1 MIAQA
6 RHFRKRSLQLL
17 DGLLYAFA
25 MLLAYWIR
33 SSLSWWSLPEL
44 ESFEKYLLLSP
55 LPLLLGPV
63 FLSRQSLY
71 DERPQWTSSV
81 FALRILR
88 ASAYLVVSLVL
99 VLFVVREQY
108 ARSVVILA
116 GALGACF
123 VYLRREMTVLFEA
136 RRPEALRLR
145 TLWLGQ
151 REEVASLEGALSASE
166 RCLLDSVGVIEPETL
181 DAAGLQRLLH
191 ERSVNLVILLLDSFP
206 PNRRRDLLSVCEQE
220 GVEVLL
226 RPGMLTASPFRLTAE
241 VFAGE
246 PVFHLRAQSAAP
258 GLLLAKQALDYALAA
273 ILLLL
278 LSPLLLAL
286 ALLVRIGSPGP
297 VLFRQERAGLNG
309 RPFTMLKF
317 RSMQANA
324 DLLQGTLK
332 KRNEMT
338 GPVFKLSDDPRV
350 TRFGRF
356 LRRHSLDELPQLW
369 NVLRGEMSLVGPR
382 PLPTGETSRIGDAAQ
397 RRRLSVKPG
406 LTCLWQISGR
416 NDIADFDD
424 WVRLDLQYID
434 QWSLWLDLR
443 ILAATVPVALFGRG
457 GR

>member
-17 DGLLYAFA
+17 DGLLYAA
-25 MLLAYWIR
+25 SLLLAYWLR
-33 SSLSWWSLPEL
+33 SSIAGWKLPEL
-44 ESFEKYLLLSP
+44 ESFEKYLWLSP

-71 DERPQWTSSV
+71 SEREHGSSSV
-81 FALRILR
+81 VALRILR

-99 VLFVVREQY
+99 VLFLVREQY

-116 GALGACF
+116 GGLGSCL
-123 VYLRREMTVLFEA
+123 VYLRHEVTL
-136 RRPEALRLR
+136 ALEKRNAGVFRLR
-145 TLWLGQ
+145 TLWLGDAGD
-151 REEVASLEGALSASE
+151 VAALQQALSASE
-166 RCLLDSVGVIEPETL
+166 RRRLETVGVLAPSAANGETL
-181 DAAGLQRLLH
+181 QKLLH
-191 ERSVNLVILLLDSFP
+191 EQAVNLAVLLLDSFP
-206 PNRRRDLLSVCEQE
+206 AEKRRDLLAVCEQE
-220 GVEVLL
+220 GVEVIL
-226 RPGMLTASPFRLTAE
+226 RPGMLTASPFRLTAD

-258 GLLLAKQALDYALAA
+258 GQLFLKQALDYALAA
-273 ILLLL
+273 LLLL
-278 LSPLLLAL
+278 LLAPLLLLL
-286 ALLVRIGSPGP
+286 AAAVRLSSAGP
-297 VLFRQERAGLNG
+297 AFFRQKRAGLNG
-309 RPFTMLKF
+309 QSFTMYKF
-317 RSMQANA
+317 RSMRA
-324 DLLQGTLK
+324 DADKLRDALEE
-332 KRNEMT
+332 RNEMK
-338 GPVFKLSDDPRV
+338 GPAFKLADDPRV
-350 TRFGRF
+350 TPLGRF